1 MSCLSL
7 ADIARIATTGDKPVH
22 VATCI
27 ECRRELERQRALH
40 ATLRALP
47 APQAST
53 ESRRAI
59 KAETMASVALEPV
72 TRRSSRHGVIALATA
87 GVLAAAISIVVV
99 PERANDASP
108 PMVAIGA
115 HESPTPLVRMTAKE
129 SAAPLRAAPAI
140 TARAGTMFSQTSGAD
155 RDVIVLQDGALDV
168 DARSARDV
176 DVHVGPTIV
185 QIANASVRVQACQ
198 YTIVSVEV
206 VVGAARV
213 IGPDQQVT
221 LARGTFW
228 SEHSSP
234 SVGGLSS
241 FRGAWIALRAGD
253 NRTAIRLFDRATD
266 PAVAE
271 EAHYWA
277 AVAAKRAGD
286 DADARRRFAD
296 FVVRFP
302 ASPYVDQAHRQA
314 VGEQ

>member
-1 MSCLSL
+1 MSCLDR
-7 ADIARIATTGDKPVH
+7 ADIARIATTGDEPAH

-53 ESRRAI
+53 ETRRAI

-72 TRRSSRHGVIALATA
+72 VPRSSRHGAIALATC

-99 PERANDASP
+99 SKRATDASP
-108 PMVAIGA
+108 PAIA
-115 HESPTPLVRMTAKE
+115 IASRESPSPVVRMTAKE
-129 SAAPLRAAPAI
+129 SAPPRRAAPEI
-140 TARAGTMFSQTSGAD
+140 TARAGTMFSQIPGAD

-176 DVHVGPTIV
+176 DVHVGPAIV
-185 QIANASVRVQACQ
+185 QIANASVRVQARQ

-206 VVGAARV
+206 VVGAAQV
-213 IGPDQQVT
+213 NGPNQHVT
-221 LARGTFW
+221 LARGTVW
-228 SEHSSP
+228 TERSAP
-234 SVGGLSS
+234 AVGGLAS
-241 FRGAWIALRAGD
+241 FRDAWIALRAGD
-253 NRTAIRLFDRATD
+253 NRTAISLFDRATD

-302 ASPYVDQAHRQA
+302 ASPYIDQARQA
-314 VGEQ
+314 VGER